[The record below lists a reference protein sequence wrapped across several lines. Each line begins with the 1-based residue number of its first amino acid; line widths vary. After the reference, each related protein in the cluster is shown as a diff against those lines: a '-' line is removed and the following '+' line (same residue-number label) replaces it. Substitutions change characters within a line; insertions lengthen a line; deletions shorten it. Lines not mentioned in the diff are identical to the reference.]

1 MTWWRREC
9 GFSSTPAGRAAGLK
23 GRALWA
29 EGIDHCTQNL
39 TDGRIDKHM
48 LPLLS
53 AVAEVGTGRPE
64 ARKLVDVG
72 LWVDMGDH
80 WQIPNWND
88 YQPHRADVEAVKAKK
103 KLAGAE
109 GNHKRWHTDRGIVS
123 DDCEFC
129 QPKPIAHGSHCANE
143 TRSQIDRHDTTRHD
157 NDPIDH
163 RDLASEATR
172 TTVVD
177 QAIEILA
184 DGEQM
189 DAEYRG
195 IEPDKGWTLYR
206 TGIVK
211 RLNTEHRARLT
222 ALHALTPDMP
232 ACDLAAV
239 IAEEIYGDYGG
250 RALNDTNGATA

>member
-1 MTWWRREC
+1 M
-9 GFSSTPAGRAAGLK
+9 
-23 GRALWA
+23 WA

-129 QPKPIAHGSHCANE
+129 HPN
-143 TRSQIDRHDTTRHD
+143 RSQTDRIVRTKPDRKLIATTRHDTTMIRSTTATL
-157 NDPIDH
+157 H
-163 RDLASEATR
+163 R
-172 TTVVD
+172 
-177 QAIEILA
+177 
-184 DGEQM
+184 
-189 DAEYRG
+189 
-195 IEPDKGWTLYR
+195 
-206 TGIVK
+206 K
-211 RLNTEHRARLT
+211 RLAPRWWTKLSRSSPMASRWTPSTGASNQTRAGRCTGPGSSSASTPST
-222 ALHALTPDMP
+222 AP
-232 ACDLAAV
+232 ASPHF
-239 IAEEIYGDYGG
+239 
-250 RALNDTNGATA
+250 TH

>member
-1 MTWWRREC
+1 MTWFRLDDSWLMHPRM
-9 GFSSTPAGRAAGLK
+9 RAAGK
-23 GRALWA
+23 DGRSLFVAA
-29 EGIDHCTQNL
+29 GTYCAQQL
-39 TDGRIDKHM
+39 TDGWIDKTV
-48 LPLLS
+48 LPII
-53 AVAEVGTGRPE
+53 AAQAEVP
-64 ARKLVDVG
+64 AKLSTKLITVG
-72 LWVDMGDH
+72 VFEDHGDRIRVH
-80 WQIPNWND
+80 DFLD
-88 YQPHRADVEAVKAKK
+88 YNPSREKVEAERKA
-103 KLAGAE
+103 AAE
-109 GNHKRWHTDRGIVS
+109 RQQRARDKARESRQTSRRDSHQTNAVS
-123 DDCEFC
+123 
-129 QPKPIAHGSHCANE
+129 HGPPDP
-143 TRSQIDRHDTTRHD
+143 TRPDPTTATYVSPPPPSTVG
-157 NDPIDH
+157 DP
-163 RDLASEATR
+163 
-172 TTVVD
+172 TVVD